1 MDALRFRCTG
11 CGNCCRNLRVA
22 VTALDVARL
31 AAATGTAAPTL
42 VEWLAPDAVDMS
54 GEPES
59 FVELSEGRRLMVLAQ
74 SDGACALLD
83 RDDSCSAYAARPR
96 DCQTYPFDFEPPP
109 RAGSSQ
115 RRLALL
121 PLDGCEYAE
130 DGDND
135 AVALAALDRLRFEE
149 LERYQ
154 AHVARWN
161 RLAWHRRRLHQS
173 VGPAT
178 EFLRFAFAAEPNAAD
193 EWPTESRHQPSTVK
207 GDN

>member
-1 MDALRFRCTG
+1 MVDALRFRCTG

-22 VTALDVARL
+22 VTALDVRRL
-31 AAATGTAAPTL
+31 AAATGKAASTL

-74 SDGACALLD
+74 HDGACALLD
-83 RDDSCSAYAARPR
+83 RDESCRAYAARPR
-96 DCQTYPFDFEPPP
+96 DCRAYPFDFEPPP
-109 RAGSSQ
+109 RQGSSK

-121 PLDGCEYAE
+121 PLEGCEFAE

-135 AVALAALDRLRFEE
+135 ADELEAHDRLRFEE
-149 LERYQ
+149 LARYQ

-161 RLAWHRRRLHQS
+161 RLAWHRRRLHQR
-173 VGPAT
+173 VGAAR
-178 EFLRFAFAAEPNAAD
+178 EFLSFVGAAESDAAD
-193 EWPTESRHQPSTVK
+193 GAPT
-207 GDN
+207 